1 MKKYELTT
9 NAKVAF
15 GRTLFQIKALISF
28 GNVEA
33 GDLGGWIEKEEN
45 LDQSGNAWVSGNA
58 RVCGDA
64 EVCSDADH
72 LVVGPIGSRRA
83 YTTFYRRKDGTTM
96 VVCGC
101 FHDTLGA
108 FKLRVCDIHGDNVH
122 GKAYRAAIQLA
133 ETVMNA
139 NAVEVE

>member
-9 NAKVAF
+9 NTKVVF

-33 GDLGGWIEKEEN
+33 GDLGGWIEKEES
-45 LDQSGNAWVSGNA
+45 LSQSGNAWVSGN
-58 RVCGDA
+58 
-64 EVCSDADH
+64 ADH

-108 FKLRVCDIHGDNVH
+108 FKLRVCDVHGDNVH
-122 GKAYRAAIQLA
+122 GKRTEQQFSLLKL
-133 ETVMNA
+133 
-139 NAVEVE
+139 